1 LVSLV
6 KSAVHLFIFE
16 DEKLLM
22 LERKNTGYFDGYF
35 SLVAGHL
42 DGNETVVTAA
52 IREAREE
59 IGVEIFPKDVEVTQV
74 MHRKSDDERIDF
86 FVRIH
91 AWDGEICNNEI
102 EKCAQLAWFGLDE
115 LPENI
120 IPYVFLSI
128 QNNIKNKHFE
138 SFGWAE

>member
-1 LVSLV
+1 
-6 KSAVHLFIFE
+6 
-16 DEKLLM
+16 M

-74 MHRKSDDERIDF
+74 LHRKSDDERIDF

-102 EKCAQLAWFGLDE
+102 EKWFDK
-115 LPENI
+115 
-120 IPYVFLSI
+120 
-128 QNNIKNKHFE
+128 QNNKIAMRQKEIQKVKGEKESEYFATTSKAEIKLEKAKHLSSITNNLLAKVE
-138 SFGWAE
+138 QL